1 MAPVLANHV
10 SGAFLFFGAL
20 DFPKQLLIVRWQVC
34 SGTFVLWSLTDDLAI
49 VTLPMNGEPLEPW
62 QQLCELAAIEQDPDH
77 LVELIRVIDRLLKEK
92 EQRSQKARHAKRS
105 LGRKRL

>member
-1 MAPVLANHV
+1 M
-10 SGAFLFFGAL
+10 FL
-20 DFPKQLLIVRWQVC
+20 DFSCFSERLQFPEAAAHCPLAGIC
-34 SGTFVLWSLTDDLAI
+34 SGTFVLWSSTDDLAI
-49 VTLPMNGEPLEPW
+49 VTTPMNGEPLEPW